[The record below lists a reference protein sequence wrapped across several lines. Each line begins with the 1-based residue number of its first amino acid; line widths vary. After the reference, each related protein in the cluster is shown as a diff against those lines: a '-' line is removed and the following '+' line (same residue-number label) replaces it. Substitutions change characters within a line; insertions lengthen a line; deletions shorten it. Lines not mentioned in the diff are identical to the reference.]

1 MKIADKRDDG
11 DTTIYMTLTSTSTL
25 GGKSA
30 STNQAS
36 KTEPHISWAV
46 QTLQTTI
53 VTSSPITKYV
63 TLSNTDTSLMSSD
76 STSPKLFNTKK
87 VIGSS
92 SADATTFPSQ
102 SDSLSPTASK
112 KVGAVS
118 TIPIQNSFSDV
129 SYSTGNRSLQIG
141 LAIGI
146 PIAIFSIFFIVLGIW
161 YYIRERKRKRKTLSF
176 NEKYYKPR
184 ESDATLTADKPYP
197 VLFSP
202 GAYFKDERQYELPQ
216 KRDRLTI
223 RLSKS
228 FPIRKKEKEISSTV
242 NFAKR
247 MSVLTPIFLKKFNL
261 KKTVEENNETVK
273 PQILSIPEN
282 PRKNAMKPTDNLN
295 LPPVI
300 TVGSSG
306 LDPVRGGISPEQ
318 SLYTVIRS
326 YNKSLGDELNI
337 EVGDKAVILEKH
349 SDGWCK
355 IRLVRMGKDYYNHQ
369 LSLDIGLVPKMCL
382 QKI

>member
-76 STSPKLFNTKK
+76 STSSKLINTKK

-92 SADATTFPSQ
+92 SADATTSPSQ

-216 KRDRLTI
+216 KRDRLTS

-242 NFAKR
+242 NFAKH

-282 PRKNAMKPTDNLN
+282 PRENAMKPTDNLN

-300 TVGSSG
+300 TIGSSG

>member
-76 STSPKLFNTKK
+76 STSSKLINTKK

-92 SADATTFPSQ
+92 SADATTSPSQ

-216 KRDRLTI
+216 KRDRLTS

-282 PRKNAMKPTDNLN
+282 PRENAMKPTDNLN

-300 TVGSSG
+300 TIGSSG

>member
-76 STSPKLFNTKK
+76 STSSKLINTKK

-92 SADATTFPSQ
+92 SADATISPSQ
-102 SDSLSPTASK
+102 SDFLSPTASK

-282 PRKNAMKPTDNLN
+282 PRENAMKPTDNLN

-300 TVGSSG
+300 TIGSSG

>member
-1 MKIADKRDDG
+1 MEIVGKRDDG

-25 GGKSA
+25 NSKNIPN
-30 STNQAS
+30 TNPTNVIQ
-36 KTEPHISWAV
+36 IVSWV
-46 QTLQTTI
+46 TQTIETTI
-53 VTSSPITKYV
+53 VTSTPILRTP
-63 TLSNTDTSLMSSD
+63 
-76 STSPKLFNTKK
+76 STSQTTTATSKDISMVLSATETKSTTP
-87 VIGSS
+87 SS
-92 SADATTFPSQ
+92 SADTT
-102 SDSLSPTASK
+102 SLSSPTASK

-146 PIAIFSIFFIVLGIW
+146 PIAIFSIFFIVLGVW

-184 ESDATLTADKPYP
+184 ASDVTLTADKPYP
-197 VLFSP
+197 ILFSP

-216 KRDRLTI
+216 KRDQLTS

-228 FPIRKKEKEISSTV
+228 FPIRRKEKEISSSD

-261 KKTVEENNETVK
+261 KKASHENNETVK
-273 PQILSIPEN
+273 PQVLSIPEN
-282 PRKNAMKPTDNLN
+282 RLENSRKPTDNLN

-300 TVGSSG
+300 TIGSSG

-337 EVGDKAVILEKH
+337 EIGDKAVILEKH